1 MFAHRLAWYHG
12 PHQLKVFAG
21 DGRIEGDWYEV
32 VVQAATGQIFES
44 CWHRDVDGVW
54 CCYLY
59 SDSESWQGIGNLN
72 FSSQAAKAAACWGF
86 KKGRKRM

>member
-1 MFAHRLAWYHG
+1 MFAHRLAWCLG
-12 PHQLKVFAG
+12 LHQPKVFAG

-32 VVQAATGQIFES
+32 VVQAATGQIFGS

-59 SDSESWQGIGNLN
+59 SDSESWQGIENLK
-72 FSSQAAKAAACWGF
+72 FSSQAAKAAAC
-86 KKGRKRM
+86 